1 MLKRFK
7 KKDFR
12 MMQIYLSK
20 KFLKKYAGTDNFLG
34 ALIVYLSDHEKL
46 YSIFGNSMENPQ

>member
-34 ALIVYLSDHEKL
+34 ALIVYLLDHEKL
-46 YSIFGNSMENPQ
+46 YSILGNSMENPQ